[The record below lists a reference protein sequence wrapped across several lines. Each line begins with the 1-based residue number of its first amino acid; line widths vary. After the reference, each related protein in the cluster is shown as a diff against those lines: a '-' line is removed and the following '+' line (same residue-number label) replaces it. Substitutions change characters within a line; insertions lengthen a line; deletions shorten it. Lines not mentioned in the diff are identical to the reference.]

1 LEEQNNNLK
10 KEVQLLVGEKID
22 ELYNFDDMGKVL
34 TKNLKAKAPALFE
47 NVDKEF
53 AD

>member
-1 LEEQNNNLK
+1 M
-10 KEVQLLVGEKID
+10 VGEKID

-53 AD
+53 AE